1 MTTLYLVRHAQAEGN
16 LYRRFHGQ
24 YDSRLTGLG
33 RRQLVP
39 LALRFA
45 DVPLAAVYSSTLNRG
60 RTTAEAIARPH
71 SLPVQTDPRLLEFRA
86 GIWEDLPVG
95 ELERFH
101 AAAFDTLKHDPRA
114 LSVEGA
120 ETWEQLTSR
129 FIEVLTELAAKHDG
143 QEIVVVSHSLILGNS
158 LERMFPG
165 QVPGGYIDNTAVTCL
180 TWDGAKFT
188 PVYWSDTSH
197 LPPALSTYESQ
208 RAFRE
213 HPEAH
218 YQFWFQSA
226 LHEPEWYIRF
236 RREAWELI
244 YGDLRGFDGADFW
257 ATAVRDAEDDPAAIV
272 FPMSD
277 NRIAGILQ
285 LNVNGYAS
293 SNAGYIPFIFLRE
306 EYRNKGLG
314 AQLIGYAVQYFRK
327 LGRTRLQLSVAPE
340 NAPAIRFYEKL
351 GFRRVAVSG
360 GRYKLWLMEKEI

>member
-24 YDSRLTGLG
+24 FDGQLTAQG

-45 DVPLAAVYSSTLNRG
+45 DVPLAAVYSSD
-60 RTTAEAIARPH
+60 RTRARKTAEAIAAPH
-71 SLPVQTDPRLLEFRA
+71 RLPVQLDVRLREIAA
-86 GIWEDLPVG
+86 GVWEDRPVG
-95 ELERFH
+95 EVERLY
-101 AAAFDTLKHDPRA
+101 ADEYAKLKRNAPELA
-114 LSVEGA
+114 IPGG
-120 ETWEQLTSR
+120 ETWEQFTSR
-129 FIEVLTELAAKHDG
+129 FLSALEDCAAVHDG
-143 QEIVVVSHSLILGNS
+143 QEIALVTHGMVLNAALKR
-158 LERMFPG
+158 LFPI
-165 QVPGGYIDNTAVTCL
+165 PDGYCDNTAVTCL
-180 TWDGAKFT
+180 TWDGAKFA
-188 PVYWSDTSH
+188 PVFWSDASH
-197 LPPALSTYESQ
+197 LTPELSTYASQ

-236 RREAWELI
+236 RREAWELV
-244 YGDLRGFDGADFW
+244 YGDLKGFDGADFW

-293 SNAGYIPFIFLRE
+293 SNAGYIPFIYLRE
-306 EYRNKGLG
+306 EYRHKGLG
-314 AQLIGYAVQYFRK
+314 VQLIGYAVQYFRK

-351 GFRRVAVSG
+351 EFRRIAVTG
-360 GRYKLWLMEKEI
+360 GRYKLWLMEKDI